1 MKKVLKIAG
10 VSLALALCGSAHAL
24 TFNEGQNTHFTQY
37 FTITPVTT
45 NQLIL
50 GVFGLTSQFTN
61 LSFDFSS
68 IAGLAQSITLLPG
81 TLNPPSQIS
90 VAFNDIL
97 NKFETGA
104 AANFSLSG
112 GVSYLLTV
120 SGDTVASIVDGEG
133 TVNLTVLNAT
143 IAPVPEPETYA
154 ILLAGLVALGAIF
167 RRRKGMSK
175 V

>member
-10 VSLALALCGSAHAL
+10 VSLALALCASAHAL
-24 TFNEGQNTHFTQY
+24 TFNEGQNTNFTQY

-45 NQLIL
+45 DRLIL
-50 GVFGLTSQFTN
+50 GVFGLTSRFTN

-90 VAFNDIL
+90 VSFNDIR
-97 NKFETGA
+97 NIFGTGA

-112 GVSYLLTV
+112 GVPYLLTV
-120 SGDTVASIVDGEG
+120 SGDTVGSISGGEG
-133 TVNLTVLNAT
+133 TVNVTVLNAT
-143 IAPVPEPETYA
+143 IIPVPEPESYA
-154 ILLAGLVALGAIF
+154 FLIAGLVVLGSIF
-167 RRRKGMSK
+167 RRSKGKSN